1 MHILNIMALAARHSP
16 APFPM
21 YTAWQEIS
29 GWTEFTWHSCT
40 SLWSFFGAKIWHQKQ
55 IETRPRQGHSCS
67 EKKTQAGRPK
77 QSNEEPYVLSEGH
90 RCKFFYITMMMMIKK
105 NGFYSLPLG
114 QETNTSSQSLRS
126 KQQCDGPALNGPS
139 LLRYQKMHK
148 YLGRQKRG
156 KLLINGHGG
165 SDLGRL

>member
-1 MHILNIMALAARHSP
+1 MHILNIIALAARHSP

-29 GWTEFTWHSCT
+29 GWTEFTWHNCVP
-40 SLWSFFGAKIWHQKQ
+40 LWSKFSPAKSRRDHGKL
-55 IETRPRQGHSCS
+55 ERHSPTRNLTFLLKDIATNS
-67 EKKTQAGRPK
+67 
-77 QSNEEPYVLSEGH
+77 
-90 RCKFFYITMMMMIKK
+90 FTMVMMTIKK
-105 NGFYSLPLG
+105 SGFYSLPLR
-114 QETNTSSQSLRS
+114 QATYTSSHSLRS